1 MLKGYRTMILNALAS
16 VLPVLELTEWYAVL
30 PDGWVPYYVLA
41 LALLNMWMRSITT
54 TPVGQNR

>member
-1 MLKGYRTMILNALAS
+1 MLKGYRTIILNALAS

-30 PDGWVPYYVLA
+30 PDDWVPYYVLA